1 MSAPQ
6 KVIVTG
12 GCGFFGAAIVK
23 QLLAAGDAV
32 TVVDLADPSK
42 WWHALIPAED
52 IAKVSFLKCGVDSD
66 EFVAAVVA
74 AAPDALIHLA
84 GLQIP
89 TCRANPVLGARVNVI
104 GTLNVFEAARKLQA
118 ARPGA
123 PLMRVVYA
131 SSAAIF
137 GPDADYGD
145 APAGDTSNPN
155 PSSHYGAYK
164 LCAEHCAK
172 AYWLDYK
179 VRPRRRRAAAQAGGR
194 QLPALTHAQ
203 RAPHPLTPPPDP
215 LCRPAPAHRLRPR
228 PRRGAHVLPHARRG
242 GRRHGRGL

>member
-1 MSAPQ
+1 MSQ
-6 KVIVTG
+6 SVLVTG
-12 GCGFFGAAIVK
+12 GCGFFGAWIVRH
-23 QLLAAGDAV
+23 LLAAGDNV
-32 TVVDLADPSK
+32 TIVDLADPTK
-42 WWHALIPAED
+42 WFQALLTAEE
-52 IAKVSFLKCGVDSD
+52 IARVAFKKLGVDTD
-66 EFVAAVVA
+66 DFVSLVVET
-74 AAPDALIHLA
+74 APDAVIHLA

-89 TCRANPVLGARVNVI
+89 ACRGNPVLGARVNVI

-118 ARPGA
+118 AKPEKA
-123 PLMRVVYA
+123 PMRIVYA

-179 VRPRRRRAAAQAGGR
+179 VR
-194 QLPALTHAQ
+194 
-203 RAPHPLTPPPDP
+203 RAP
-215 LCRPAPAHRLRPR
+215 RNQR
-228 PRRGAHVLPHARRG
+228 
-242 GRRHGRGL
+242 